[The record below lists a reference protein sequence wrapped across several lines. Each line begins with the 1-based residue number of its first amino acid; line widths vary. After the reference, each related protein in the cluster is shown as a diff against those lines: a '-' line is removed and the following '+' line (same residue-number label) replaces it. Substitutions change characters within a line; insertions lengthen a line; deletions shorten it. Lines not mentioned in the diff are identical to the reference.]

1 MDSSI
6 KATIISGVFLT
17 ITTVISSSFGYF
29 QAKNRKLKIMTNL
42 ENHPYFSRVQ
52 AVKNEIKRTF
62 QLPNKGKEVL
72 FKDIL
77 FTNIDILVKRNLL
90 LAQKIQKDEDKYK
103 DTSIL
108 SAEHLKNLDDI
119 LNELCNHYECS
130 MGYTADE
137 KEVLRIVMSKY
148 SVWSKDRI
156 HNMQDQIMQT
166 CNSPFYA
173 DSSASVKTSI
183 ILDQYLA
190 FTLDLVHSASQ
201 TLDKINGDL
210 RGLVYKGITI

>member
-1 MDSSI
+1 
-6 KATIISGVFLT
+6 
-17 ITTVISSSFGYF
+17 
-29 QAKNRKLKIMTNL
+29 MTNL
-42 ENHPYFSRVQ
+42 ENHPYFERVK

-62 QLPNKGKEVL
+62 QLPNKGKEIL

-77 FTNIDILVKRNLL
+77 FTNLDILTERNLL
-90 LAQKIQKDEDKYK
+90 LVRKIQKNEDVYK
-103 DTSIL
+103 DTTIL
-108 SAEHLKNLDDI
+108 HKEHLHNLEQI
-119 LNELCNHYECS
+119 LNDLSCYYENS
-130 MGYTADE
+130 AGYTKDE

-148 SVWSKDRI
+148 SIWSKDRI

-173 DSSASVKTSI
+173 ESSPNVKTSI
-183 ILDQYLA
+183 ILDQYLS
-190 FTLDLVHSASQ
+190 FTLDLVNSASQ